1 MPGFQVNTDELAAGG
16 GHQHVVAAAVGG
28 TAGLVR
34 AAASAIAEGAG
45 HSGASAA
52 GSAWGTAWEAELTAR
67 AELLRRSAAN
77 VAAAAEAYRET
88 DDGQMR
94 G

>member
-16 GHQHVVAAAVGG
+16 GQQGVVAAAVGS

-34 AAASAIAEGAG
+34 AAGSAISEGAG

-52 GSAWGTAWEAELTAR
+52 GEAWGGAWQAELAAR
-67 AELLRRSAAN
+67 AEVLRRAAAN
-77 VAAAAEAYRET
+77 LNAAAEAYRET